1 MTNYFFFLKRVGTLC
16 KYSKA
21 PIKSQFPDDH
31 IRILRER
38 RVMLNR
44 NNIYKMQGEV
54 VYYTKNRLKGVL
66 LHSIGKKMKKE
77 RWKLHFLLLNEDVF
91 VIFYFLIYF
100 LPRKHFSSSWIF
112 FLLFVMF
119 YILIILFLQ
128 FFFKYK
134 VTLRVLE

>member
-38 RVMLNR
+38 RVMLDR

-112 FLLFVMF
+112 FCFLSCFIFSSFYFFNFSLNIKLLFEF
-119 YILIILFLQ
+119 
-128 FFFKYK
+128 
-134 VTLRVLE
+134 